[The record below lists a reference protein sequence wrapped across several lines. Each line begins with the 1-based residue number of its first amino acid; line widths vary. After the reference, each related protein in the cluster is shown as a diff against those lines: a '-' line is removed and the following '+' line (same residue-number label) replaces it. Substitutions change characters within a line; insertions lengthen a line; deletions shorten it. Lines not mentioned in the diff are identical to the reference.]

1 MLVGADLITVGHTS
15 AENKLRVGT
24 IVLSARAIGLL
35 RGVRGLESQQEG
47 LNHVVAIRVRREIKD
62 VLGHLSTDGEDLLM
76 EAGGFATKD
85 LDKGLDSARSV

>member
-1 MLVGADLITVGHTS
+1 M
-15 AENKLRVGT
+15 
-24 IVLSARAIGLL
+24 
-35 RGVRGLESQQEG
+35 
-47 LNHVVAIRVRREIKD
+47 VAIRVRREIKD